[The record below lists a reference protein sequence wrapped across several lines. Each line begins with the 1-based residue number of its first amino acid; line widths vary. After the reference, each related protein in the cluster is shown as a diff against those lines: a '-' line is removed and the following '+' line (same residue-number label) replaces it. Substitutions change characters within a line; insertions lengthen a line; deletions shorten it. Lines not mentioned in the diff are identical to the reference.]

1 MATERK
7 RPAHVR
13 VMLSWVE
20 KEELLKA
27 AEEAGM
33 GLSVFLRWAAL
44 EAARRRRLAV

>member
-7 RPAHVR
+7 RSAHVR
-13 VMLSWVE
+13 VMLSLTE

-27 AEEAGM
+27 ADEAGM

-44 EAARRRRLAV
+44 EAARRRKIAA